1 MATGINAGY
10 PRRHQ
15 ALARQLEEA
24 GCLVTEF
31 PPGTLPLRQNFPK
44 RNRIISGLSLGCW
57 LSRRRCREV
66 VIWFSRSPRL

>member
-44 RNRIISGLSLGCW
+44 RNRIISGLSLGV
-57 LSRRRCREV
+57 L
-66 VIWFSRSPRL
+66 VIEAACTNSALAQGNS